1 MPRIAYSDEDRKRI
15 RAELVR
21 VGLELMT
28 KQGIQHTTV
37 EQIYKKV
44 GISRTFFYSFFPTK
58 EDLIVETLYLQQPK
72 IIEFAGRLMSD
83 ADLSWREAVKRFL
96 YACCYG
102 EKNGIAVLTVEEQ
115 QLIFRRLSKESY
127 AVFREKQMR
136 LFGEILRCFGIK
148 AEREDIE
155 LFTNISLTVMV
166 IRRAVPDTLPL
177 FVAEAMDD
185 TVDFQINAIVDAL
198 EKMRDKKE
206 QSKIKAEI

>member
-177 FVAEAMDD
+177 FVTEAMDD

-198 EKMRDKKE
+198 EKMRDKKSTE
-206 QSKIKAEI
+206 

>member
-136 LFGEILRCFGIK
+136 LFGEILKCFGIK

-198 EKMRDKKE
+198 EKMRDKKSTE
-206 QSKIKAEI
+206 

>member
-136 LFGEILRCFGIK
+136 LFGEILKCFGIK

-185 TVDFQINAIVDAL
+185 TVNFQINAIVDAL
-198 EKMRDKKE
+198 EKMRDKKRTE
-206 QSKIKAEI
+206 

>member
-177 FVAEAMDD
+177 FVTEAMDD

-198 EKMRDKKE
+198 EKMRDKKNRV
-206 QSKIKAEI
+206 K

>member
-44 GISRTFFYSFFPTK
+44 GISRTFFYSFFSTK

-177 FVAEAMDD
+177 FVTEAMDD

-198 EKMRDKKE
+198 EKMRDKKSTE
-206 QSKIKAEI
+206 

>member
-185 TVDFQINAIVDAL
+185 TVNFQINAIVDAL
-198 EKMRDKKE
+198 EKMRDKKRTE
-206 QSKIKAEI
+206 